1 MELDNKSNFNN
12 QELWRAPEPKEHV
25 AKLLNDVVERE
36 DNTECIYELTWI
48 QEQF

>member
-12 QELWRAPEPKEHV
+12 QELWRAPKEHV

-36 DNTECIYELTWI
+36 DNTERIYELTWI